1 MKINLSLVL
10 IMFVFCNYLN
20 AQNNEHTEH
29 LHEHHRNEI
38 GIGISPVYFLNEKE
52 FALQVHTHYTYNIK
66 DSKFGIG
73 VAYERIFDEHKHNTI
88 GIVGSYRPFDKFT
101 LSLSPGITFTD
112 TEISDFKFAL
122 HIETLYEF
130 EINDFHIG
138 PLLEFAYDPDDYH
151 ISFGIHAGFG
161 F

>member
-1 MKINLSLVL
+1 MKSYLKIFFIFL
-10 IMFVFCNYLN
+10 FVSGYLN
-20 AQNNEHTEH
+20 AQENHSEHGH
-29 LHEHHRNEI
+29 SNHRNEI

-52 FALQVHTHYTYNIK
+52 FALQFHTHYTYNLK
-66 DSKFGIG
+66 NTNFGIG
-73 VAYERIFDEHKHNTI
+73 FAYERIFDEHKHNTF
-88 GIVGSYRPFDKFT
+88 GIVGSYRPYDRF
-101 LSLSPGITFTD
+101 SVALSPGITFTD
-112 TEISDFKFAL
+112 NESSDLKFAL